1 MLYRSAR
8 YVKKFGGRLN
18 FAKAICPVVL
28 LASEIYSLAF
38 FNLKNQIL
46 PRFSLM
52 LLGLY
57 GRRGMHQDWVTFP
70 FLTKKIFV
78 DATER
83 MQEFQA
89 VQIDQPIKL
98 ISMEVF
104 SCTKVHFRLTFNLVF
119 LNLFW
124 IFVLSNMLNHRY
136 MTDVDSC
143 SSILLNLGYHWFV
156 VGMS

>member
-1 MLYRSAR
+1 MIFVNAVVGKQKTLSMLYGSAR

-70 FLTKKIFV
+70 FLTKKFFV

-89 VQIDQPIKL
+89 VQIDQPTIA
-98 ISMEVF
+98 
-104 SCTKVHFRLTFNLVF
+104 
-119 LNLFW
+119 
-124 IFVLSNMLNHRY
+124 
-136 MTDVDSC
+136 
-143 SSILLNLGYHWFV
+143 SILGPTRWSPPPSLFLGCVCLQVKQGRWKTLERK
-156 VGMS
+156 